1 MSVLISKSPR
11 LPEDLAI
18 AESLTG
24 KVQTLSTASLS
35 NWQWRAANLIS
46 AYDVE
51 NAEAIVLAQS
61 TGTQRPQL
69 SQCLAMVENES
80 AGRNIFG
87 EEGTACPSEWY
98 EGYVNEP
105 RYVVYRD
112 RRDAGDSPDGVGPTQ
127 ITDAALQIE
136 AQRLGGCWNAQYD
149 CDVGFHFLHELMV
162 VYGTADGYM
171 HYNGSGPAAEDY
183 RDKALIWERVWHG
196 RFVAHG
202 LAN

>member
-87 EEGTACPSEWY
+87 EEGTACPNGMVATSTSL
-98 EGYVNEP
+98 VMSSI
-105 RYVVYRD
+105 VTV
-112 RRDAGDSPDGVGPTQ
+112 ATQ
-127 ITDAALQIE
+127 EIHRT
-136 AQRLGGCWNAQYD
+136 
-149 CDVGFHFLHELMV
+149 V
-162 VYGTADGYM
+162 
-171 HYNGSGPAAEDY
+171 
-183 RDKALIWERVWHG
+183 
-196 RFVAHG
+196 
-202 LAN
+202 